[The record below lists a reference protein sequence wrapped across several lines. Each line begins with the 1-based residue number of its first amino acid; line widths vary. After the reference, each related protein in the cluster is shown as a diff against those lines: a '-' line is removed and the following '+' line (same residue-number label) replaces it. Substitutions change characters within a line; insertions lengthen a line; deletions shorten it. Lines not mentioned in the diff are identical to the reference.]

1 MTSPAGFGNTA
12 VSSQRKSPM
21 PRYKMLLLTEPKK
34 GREQEFNDWYDKV
47 HLQAEA
53 LAPYRFPQPG

>member
-1 MTSPAGFGNTA
+1 
-12 VSSQRKSPM
+12 M

-53 LAPYRFPQPG
+53 LAPHRFPQPG